1 MKVMTKVRS
10 GCVRVIMASDFN
22 TNNTLFNLWFAN
34 FQFLMFVIHI
44 IRKYKNE
51 YDKKIATN
59 NIGGIKRKDR
69 CCNYYCGPGKSL
81 SFMDRSGILG
91 KHL

>member
-10 GCVRVIMASDFN
+10 ACVRVIMASDFEK
-22 TNNTLFNLWFAN
+22 NNSLFNTRFAN
-34 FQFLMFVIHI
+34 FQFLMFAIRV

-59 NIGGIKRKDR
+59 NTGGIKRKNR

-81 SFMDRSGILG
+81 PFMDRSGILG